1 MKIGFQVAAVSKP
14 LMSVKKVTE
23 KGNRVCFG
31 PKSEDNYIENVKSG
45 LRIPM
50 KSNGKGSY
58 LLDLQ
63 FVGGGK
69 TELTVDSGA
78 EENVCPKEWGQKFG
92 IRDPEQWMKFR
103 GASGKWIEHFG
114 HRDVQVESPF

>member
-1 MKIGFQVAAVSKP
+1 MV
-14 LMSVKKVTE
+14 VK
-23 KGNRVCFG
+23 FA
-31 PKSEDNYIENVKSG
+31 
-45 LRIPM
+45 
-50 KSNGKGSY
+50 GKG
-58 LLDLQ
+58 
-63 FVGGGK
+63 GK
-69 TELTVDSGA
+69 PTQITVDSGA